1 MLRVPVYLTL
11 ACICSSTGT
20 AQAQHWYKGNMHTHS
35 LWSDGD
41 DFPESIADWYKT
53 NGYNFIAVT
62 DHNRLQS
69 GENWRAVPGGFLTK
83 EIFEKYV
90 NKYGP
95 SGVDKKEEGGSV
107 KVRLKTLAEYQDQ
120 FNESGR
126 FLLLNGE
133 EITSHY
139 SGNPVHVNAINIKE
153 VVPRQ
158 FGNNISEVLQQAVNG
173 TLEQRQLT
181 GQPMFAIINHP
192 NFGRSFGA
200 EEMKRVQNA
209 RFFELHNGGFP
220 TGNYG
225 DEHHD
230 STEVI
235 WDKVNL
241 RNIELGRPLLYG
253 VGNDDTHNYHQM
265 GGNYHNPGRSW
276 VMVNAPSLEAS
287 ALVKAMEAGKFYAST
302 GIVLKEL
309 ISSENKLQISIEAEE
324 GVNYTI
330 QFIGVRKGEQ
340 KAAVLKTVAGTEGE
354 FKPGKDILFVRAK
367 IVSSKLQ
374 KNPYA
379 AGDYETAWTQPVSRY
394 AAPYLANN

>member
-1 MLRVPVYLTL
+1 MSRIPIYLTL
-11 ACICSSTGT
+11 AGICWGISD
-20 AQAQHWYKGNMHTHS
+20 ANAQHWYKGNMHTHS

-41 DFPESIADWYKT
+41 DFPESIARWYKT

-62 DHNRLQS
+62 DHNRLQA
-69 GENWRAVPGGFLTK
+69 GENWRTVPSGYLTK
-83 EIFEKYV
+83 EIFEKYL
-90 NKYGP
+90 NNFGP
-95 SGVDKKEEGGSV
+95 SVDKQEQGGAV

-120 FNESGR
+120 YNEAGR

-139 SGNPVHVNAINIKE
+139 SGQPVHVNAINIKE

-158 FGNNISEVLQQAVNG
+158 FGNNISEILQHAVNG
-173 TLEQRQLT
+173 TLHQREST

-200 EEMKRVQNA
+200 AEMMRVQNA
-209 RFFELHNGGFP
+209 RFFEVHNGGFP

-225 DEHHD
+225 DEYHD

-241 RNIELGRPLLYG
+241 HNVQLSRPLLFG

-265 GGNYHNPGRSW
+265 GGNFHNPGRSW
-276 VMVNAPSLEAS
+276 VMVNAPSLDATS
-287 ALVKAMEAGKFYAST
+287 LVRAMEAGNFYVST
-302 GIVLKEL
+302 GVILKEL
-309 ISSENKLQISIEAEE
+309 VSSEKRIQIRIEAEQ
-324 GVNYTI
+324 GVHYTI
-330 QFIGVRKGEQ
+330 QFIGVRQGEN
-340 KAAVLKTVAGTEGE
+340 KASILKTVTGTEGE
-354 FKPGKDILFVRAK
+354 FKIGSEILFVRAK
-367 IVSSKLQ
+367 ILSSKLQ

-394 AAPYLANN
+394 AAPYLAD